1 MTPEAIMVFS
11 LKSFFLKLFGFGF
24 EVQALAVSLFNKR
37 SKKGFL
43 EVSVQEGNG
52 LGFYVSKF
60 LGELVG
66 NVDTD
71 GVVVEALVVGDL
83 KVGITVL
90 GLEGDGSCSMGE
102 VHEFSGSL

>member
-1 MTPEAIMVFS
+1 MKSPFS
-11 LKSFFLKLFGFGF
+11 TR
-24 EVQALAVSLFNKR
+24 SLR
-37 SKKGFL
+37 RGFL

-71 GVVVEALVVGDL
+71 GVVVEALVGDP

-90 GLEGDGSCSMGE
+90 ELEGNSSCSMDE